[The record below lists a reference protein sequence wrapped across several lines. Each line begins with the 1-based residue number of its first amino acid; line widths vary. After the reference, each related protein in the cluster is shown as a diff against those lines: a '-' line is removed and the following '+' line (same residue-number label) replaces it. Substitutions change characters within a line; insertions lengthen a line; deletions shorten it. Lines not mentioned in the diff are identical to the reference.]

1 MYMKSVN
8 AIKGATRIV
17 DRSNVYEDVLDM
29 YRSAW
34 RHCRGMPDIHMK
46 KLWIMV
52 VFNGTCSVLSGRC
65 CLVY

>member
-29 YRSAW
+29 
-34 RHCRGMPDIHMK
+34 K

-52 VFNGTCSVLSGRC
+52 MFNGTCSVLSGRC

>member
-29 YRSAW
+29 YRS
-34 RHCRGMPDIHMK
+34 GDIVGECPIFK
-46 KLWIMV
+46 
-52 VFNGTCSVLSGRC
+52 
-65 CLVY
+65 